1 MKVYDFLRTDS
12 PYKTDDIVEGTVYGK
27 NPEYGVFVAVDN
39 KYNGMLQNK
48 EIVRK
53 LKIGEKV
60 QARVLSVREDG
71 KLNLSLREKAYL
83 QMDVDSA
90 KILEKLK
97 ENDGFLPYHDKSAP
111 EDIRSEFG
119 MSKMNSNVQLDV
131 YIRARKLK

>member
-53 LKIGEKV
+53 LK
-60 QARVLSVREDG
+60 
-71 KLNLSLREKAYL
+71 
-83 QMDVDSA
+83 
-90 KILEKLK
+90 LEKST
-97 ENDGFLPYHDKSAP
+97 GKSA
-111 EDIRSEFG
+111 F
-119 MSKMNSNVQLDV
+119 SK
-131 YIRARKLK
+131 RRWKA

>member
-90 KILEKLK
+90 K
-97 ENDGFLPYHDKSAP
+97 DF
-111 EDIRSEFG
+111 
-119 MSKMNSNVQLDV
+119 
-131 YIRARKLK
+131 RKIKRE

>member
-60 QARVLSVREDG
+60 QARVLSVREEE
-71 KLNLSLREKAYL
+71 SLT
-83 QMDVDSA
+83 
-90 KILEKLK
+90 
-97 ENDGFLPYHDKSAP
+97 
-111 EDIRSEFG
+111 
-119 MSKMNSNVQLDV
+119 
-131 YIRARKLK
+131 